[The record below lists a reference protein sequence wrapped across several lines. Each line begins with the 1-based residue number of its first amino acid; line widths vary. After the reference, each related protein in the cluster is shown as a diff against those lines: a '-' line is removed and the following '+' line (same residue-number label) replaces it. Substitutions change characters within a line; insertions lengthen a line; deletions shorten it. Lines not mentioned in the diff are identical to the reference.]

1 MHWSGCQAGCG
12 NHQAAD
18 IGFRGVRTT
27 VDGQSVDAVAIYVGG
42 RTGPDA
48 AAGQQILDVV
58 PCDDRLG
65 DVVAGLI
72 LNRELRAPGEGDPTP
87 LDRDAA

>member
-1 MHWSGCQAGCG
+1 MSDEIVQ
-12 NHQAAD
+12 QIS
-18 IGFRGVRTT
+18 IGLH
-27 VDGQSVDAVAIYVGG
+27 SHC
-42 RTGPDA
+42 A

-58 PCDDRLG
+58 PCDDRLP

-72 LNRELRAPGEGDPTP
+72 LNRELRTPGEGDPTP